1 MFRRIDIRIRE
12 IFMDFIKVILASL
25 LSIVT
30 LFILTK
36 LMGNRQMSQ
45 LSMFDYI
52 NGITIG
58 SIAAELATDLE
69 GDFWQ
74 PVVAMAVYAV
84 VTVCITFITTKSIG
98 ARRLLTGRS
107 VILFENGK
115 FRTKDMLR
123 AQVDTSEFMTQCR
136 ISGCFS
142 LSGLECAVLEP
153 NGRISFLMKS
163 DVRPAEPKDF
173 LISPEKASIS
183 PTVILDGET
192 LHENLKAAGYDEC
205 WLKSELD
212 RLSLDEK
219 EIMLGEIENGSL
231 SAFTRDE
238 EKTKRD
244 IFQ

>member
-1 MFRRIDIRIRE
+1 
-12 IFMDFIKVILASL
+12 MDFIKVILTSL

-84 VTVCITFITTKSIG
+84 VTTKSIG

-163 DVRPAEPKDF
+163 DARPVEPKD
-173 LISPEKASIS
+173 ISVSPERASIS
-183 PTVILDGET
+183 PTVIIDGET
-192 LHENLKAAGYDEC
+192 LHENLKAAGYDER

-238 EKTKRD
+238 KKTKRD

>member
-1 MFRRIDIRIRE
+1 
-12 IFMDFIKVILASL
+12 MDFIKVILTSL

-98 ARRLLTGRS
+98 ARRLLTG
-107 VILFENGK
+107 K

-163 DVRPAEPKDF
+163 DARPAEPKDF
-173 LISPEKASIS
+173 SISPEKASIS

-192 LHENLKAAGYDEC
+192 LHENLKAAGYDER

-238 EKTKRD
+238 KKTKRD

>member
-1 MFRRIDIRIRE
+1 
-12 IFMDFIKVILASL
+12 MDFIKVILTSL

-98 ARRLLTGRS
+98 ARRLLTGRW

-115 FRTKDMLR
+115 FADERYAPR
-123 AQVDTSEFMTQCR
+123 AGRHERVHD
-136 ISGCFS
+136 
-142 LSGLECAVLEP
+142 AVQDKRL
-153 NGRISFLMKS
+153 FFA
-163 DVRPAEPKDF
+163 VRA
-173 LISPEKASIS
+173 
-183 PTVILDGET
+183 
-192 LHENLKAAGYDEC
+192 
-205 WLKSELD
+205 
-212 RLSLDEK
+212 
-219 EIMLGEIENGSL
+219 
-231 SAFTRDE
+231 
-238 EKTKRD
+238 
-244 IFQ
+244 